1 MIETINNN
9 VLKIN
14 RSPYFLAMMILI
26 VNIGSKYLDINFGFT
41 SVKFFSSEIMKL
53 LVLFAICYT
62 ATRDLYISLIV
73 TAIFLFMF
81 EHLFHEESSMCIV
94 PAKYRSYKNPVKK
107 VVKNTNL
114 IYVDD
119 INEAIRVLTKAKMN
133 KECVKQ
139 NEIFEKFRYYTNI

>member
-9 VLKIN
+9 ILKIN
-14 RSPYFLAMMILI
+14 RSPYFLDMMILI

-73 TAIFLFMF
+73 TAIFLFSF
-81 EHLFHEESSMCIV
+81 D
-94 PAKYRSYKNPVKK
+94 
-107 VVKNTNL
+107 NL
-114 IYVDD
+114 L
-119 INEAIRVLTKAKMN
+119 RLSF
-133 KECVKQ
+133 
-139 NEIFEKFRYYTNI
+139 IFCSIQ